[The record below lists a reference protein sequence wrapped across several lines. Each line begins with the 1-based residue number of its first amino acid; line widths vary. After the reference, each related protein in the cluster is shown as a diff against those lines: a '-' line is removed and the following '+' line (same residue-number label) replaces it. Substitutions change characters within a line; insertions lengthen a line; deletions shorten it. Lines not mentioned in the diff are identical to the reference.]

1 MTTTCSRRP
10 ITPNWSWSSGVRWLF
25 EPGLWANAS
34 VRTALLV
41 GAIVAIV
48 SAAVGL
54 FTVLR
59 GQSFA
64 GHALTDVA
72 TAGGAGAFLVG
83 VAPLAGFILGGVAG
97 AGAMD
102 VIGVQRV
109 KGRDIATGV
118 VLGGA
123 TALAALFLYLSTTQ
137 SSATG
142 TTQLILF
149 GSIFTVQSSTLPEV
163 LVLSAVLLLTLA
175 VIGRP
180 LLLSSL
186 SGDLAAARGVRL
198 RAVGLTFMVILAVS
212 VGLSS
217 IIIGSI
223 LSTALLIGPPASA
236 LKLAQRFGAGLI
248 AAMALGVAATL
259 LGIVLAYDSY
269 YWSSSHRS
277 LPVSFFV
284 VCVVVVEFVLASSMQ
299 RWRRSRLPAQP
310 HAHAVN
316 EPVGWH

>member
-1 MTTTCSRRP
+1 MS
-10 ITPNWSWSSGVRWLF
+10 WLF
-25 EPGLWANAS
+25 EPGWWANGT

-41 GAIVAIV
+41 GFVVAVVSAIVGV
-48 SAAVGL
+48 

-83 VAPLAGFILGGVAG
+83 LAPLAGFIGGGVAG

-102 VIGVQRV
+102 AIGVQRV

-118 VLGGA
+118 VLGAAMG
-123 TALAALFLYLSTTQ
+123 LAALFLFLAARD

-149 GSIFTVQSSTLPEV
+149 GSIFTVGPSTLAQVSWLSAGV
-163 LVLSAVLLLTLA
+163 LVALA
-175 VIGRP
+175 AIARP

-186 SGDLAAARGVRL
+186 SVELAVARGVRVRWVGL
-198 RAVGLTFMVILAVS
+198 VFMILLAVAVGMSAIVIGA
-212 VGLSS
+212 
-217 IIIGSI
+217 I

-236 LKLAQRFGAGLI
+236 LRVARRLAVGVVLAVV
-248 AAMALGVAATL
+248 LGVVATW
-259 LGIVLAYDSY
+259 LGVLFAYDSY
-269 YWSSSHRS
+269 YWFPSHRG

-284 VCVVVVEFVLASSMQ
+284 VAVVLVEYVIASVVHRAAPSPSVA
-299 RWRRSRLPAQP
+299 A
-310 HAHAVN
+310 
-316 EPVGWH
+316 GWS